1 VLQAGKQQAKT
12 PPNASS
18 SRKDVAHMTKRKV
31 HIAVAGPAGRLGS
44 AILRAAST
52 AADIELVA
60 GLTRPGSGAIGL
72 DLGAFAGVPDLNVP
86 ATDNLAEA
94 TARADV
100 LIDVST
106 AAAAAEHARRL
117 SETTKTALI
126 IGATGMEGH
135 EQEMIERA
143 SEHIAIVVARNFSLG
158 VTLLTEMVRVAASR
172 FDDEWDIEIV
182 EAHHRA
188 KADAPSGTA
197 IALGEAAAKGRGI
210 DLESHSIRARDGMI
224 GPRKRGHI
232 GFSSIRAGGIVGD
245 HDVHFA
251 TPESILTFSH
261 RALDRNIFAK
271 GALTAARWI
280 VDQKPGVYGMRD
292 VLGLDRV

>member
-1 VLQAGKQQAKT
+1 
-12 PPNASS
+12 
-18 SRKDVAHMTKRKV
+18 MTKKLTR
-31 HIAVAGPAGRLGS
+31 IAVAGPAGRLGS
-44 AILRAAST
+44 AILRAAT
-52 AADIELVA
+52 TTQDIELIA

-72 DLGAFAGVPDLNVP
+72 DLGAFAGIPDLNVP
-86 ATDNLAEA
+86 ATDDLAAA
-94 TARADV
+94 TKNADV

-126 IGATGMEGH
+126 IGATGMEAH
-135 EQEMIERA
+135 EMEIVERA
-143 SEHIAIVVARNFSLG
+143 AQHIPIVVARNFSLG
-158 VTLLTEMVRVAASR
+158 VTLLGEFVRVAAEKL
-172 FDDEWDIEIV
+172 DEDWDIEIV

-197 IALGEAAAKGRGI
+197 LALGEAAAKGRKV
-210 DLESHSIRARDGMI
+210 DFESHSIRARDGMT

-232 GFSSIRAGGIVGD
+232 GFASIRAGGIVGD

-251 TPESILTFSH
+251 TPEAVLTFSH

-271 GALTAARWI
+271 GALAAARWI
-280 VDQKPGVYGMRD
+280 VGREPGVYGMRD
-292 VLGLDRV
+292 VMGLKDF

>member
-1 VLQAGKQQAKT
+1 
-12 PPNASS
+12 
-18 SRKDVAHMTKRKV
+18 MTDKKI

-52 AADIELVA
+52 AHDIELVA
-60 GLTRPGSGAIGL
+60 GLTRPGSGAVGL
-72 DLGAFAGVPDLNVP
+72 DLGAFAGVPDLDVP
-86 ATDNLAEA
+86 ATDDLAQA
-94 TARADV
+94 TATADV

-117 SETTKTALI
+117 AETGRCALI
-126 IGATGMEGH
+126 IGATGMEPH
-135 EQEMIERA
+135 EEEIIQRA
-143 SEHIAIVVARNFSLG
+143 AEHIPIVTARNFSLG
-158 VTLLTEMVRVAASR
+158 VTLLGEFVRVAASKL
-172 FDDEWDIEIV
+172 DEEWDIEIV

-197 IALGEAAAKGRGI
+197 LALGEAAARGRGI
-210 DLESHSIRARDGMI
+210 DLESHSIRGRDGMT

-232 GFSSIRAGGIVGD
+232 GFASIRAGGIVGD

-251 TPESILTFSH
+251 TPEGVLTFSH

-271 GALTAARWI
+271 GALKAARW
-280 VDQKPGVYGMRD
+280 VAGQKPGLYGMRD
-292 VLGLDRV
+292 VLGLGDF